1 MATRSRSE
9 AIPERQRVSSASGS
23 NNAMARMRV
32 VNRRGLVW
40 LKQLWGTGGA
50 QLLELALALPF
61 LAVLAVGVSD
71 FGGAYNLKHIL
82 TNAAREAARITAS
95 NPLSDSSCTTTT
107 PCSIEAAAD
116 AVKQYLTNAG
126 LSAASCINPT
136 SPSSSGTLTW
146 TYSCS
151 NITLTINRGLVLSGG
166 ASGTVIPSVQVTLSY
181 PYTWTFGRVIGLL
194 NGATITLPSTL
205 STTVV
210 MEILA
215 WG

>member
-1 MATRSRSE
+1 MATRSRKE
-9 AIPERQRVSSASGS
+9 AIPERQRVSSAGGS
-23 NNAMARMRV
+23 NNAMARKRV
-32 VNRRGLVW
+32 LDRRGLTW

-71 FGGAYNLKHIL
+71 FGGAYNLRHIL

-126 LSAASCINPT
+126 LSKASCISPT
-136 SPSSSGTLTW
+136 SPNSSGTLTW

-166 ASGTVIPSVQVTLSY
+166 ASGTVIPSVQVTLTY
-181 PYTWTFGRVIGLL
+181 PYTWTFGQVIGLL
-194 NGATITLPSTL
+194 NGSITLPSTL
-205 STTVV
+205 TTTVV
-210 MEILA
+210 MEIIVS
-215 WG
+215 G